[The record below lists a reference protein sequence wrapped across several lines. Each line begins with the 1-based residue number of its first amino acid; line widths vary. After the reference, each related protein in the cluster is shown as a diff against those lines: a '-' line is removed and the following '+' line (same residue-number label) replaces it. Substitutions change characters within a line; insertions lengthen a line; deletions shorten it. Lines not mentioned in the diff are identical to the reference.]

1 MAWWSWLDRYRG
13 ACIIAAVTAVHVIV
27 LGTALSVALET
38 PLPREV
44 EYLEIEIAELAPPE
58 PEIEPQIEPDTELEP
73 MIEPPAPLPE
83 AAPASQPIT
92 QPQASPT
99 TSTPSVLTQLEPSA
113 SSEGISPA
121 MPAAPTNSTTSSD
134 VATPDQIANVLR
146 QARCQKLQNR
156 RDDDCDRQDPFAIAQ
171 ANTERNGTP
180 QDQAPDSPFV
190 VLSRQERL
198 TYQVQ
203 GSTFE
208 KLGMTG
214 DLFVDPLVPGAH
226 TARRIRNG
234 QEPLWNKDM
243 RDGFSKSD

>member
-13 ACIIAAVTAVHVIV
+13 VWIIAAVTAVHVIV
-27 LGTALSVALET
+27 LGTVLSATLEA
-38 PLPREV
+38 PLPKEV

-58 PEIEPQIEPDTELEP
+58 PDIEPVNET
-73 MIEPPAPLPE
+73 PAPLPE
-83 AAPASQPIT
+83 AAPSPARAPISET
-92 QPQASPT
+92 QASPMT
-99 TSTPSVLTQLEPSA
+99 TNPSVLTQLEPTA

-121 MPAAPTNSTTSSD
+121 TPSAPTNSATSSD
-134 VATPDQIANVLR
+134 VATPNQIANVLR

-171 ANTERNGTP
+171 ANAGRNGAP
-180 QDQAPDSPFV
+180 QEQAPDSPFA

-214 DLFVDPLVPGAH
+214 DLFVDPLAPGAH
-226 TARRIRNG
+226 TARRIRSG
-234 QEPLWNKDM
+234 REPLWNKDM
-243 RDGFSKSD
+243 KDGFSKSD